1 MSSANI
7 MEVAKVIAE
16 EILAGAVSPYTGGYR
31 IWKECQLALSPGD
44 HRLDPF
50 VYWSSEYQDTS
61 DSARLALCEKAIRVA
76 AEALILHNSAL
87 VSTH

>member
-7 MEVAKVIAE
+7 IEVAKGIAE
-16 EILAGAVSPYTGGYR
+16 EILAGSVSPYAGAHR
-31 IWKECQLALSPGD
+31 IWKECQLALSLGD

-50 VYWSSEYQDTS
+50 VYWSSEYQDSS
-61 DSARLALCEKAIRVA
+61 DSERLALCEKAIRVA

-87 VSTH
+87 